1 MKKLVIIL
9 SLFILCTPI
18 HSQFKR
24 GLGFATG
31 TWGSGFHFSGDWQL
45 NETMFY
51 GFELRFLDIK
61 NDTELPVYNPYTGNS
76 FNVGDKAL
84 IMFPIYAKIRYLPFE
99 GKIANNF
106 SPFIEFKAGVNYSV
120 DGNGNARTFRGRWSN
135 AIGYGSYGGQFVVG
149 VNFPQINGTSIITSI
164 GFESLP
170 MPHKVDGRDNYDG
183 MTLNI
188 SYIFY
193 NHLFGDF
200 QIMKN

>member
-1 MKKLVIIL
+1 MKKSIIIL
-9 SLFILCTPI
+9 SLIILCNPL
-18 HSQFKR
+18 HSQLKR

-51 GFELRFLDIK
+51 GFEFRFIDIK

-106 SPFIEFKAGVNYSV
+106 SPFVELKLGPNFAIDGDGDSRKFKNRWK
-120 DGNGNARTFRGRWSN
+120 NAPSYT
-135 AIGYGSYGGQFVVG
+135 SYGGQIVFG
-149 VNFPQINGTSIITSI
+149 VAFLQMSGATISPSI
-164 GFESLP
+164 GYEFLP
-170 MPHKVDGRDNYDG
+170 MGRSIDGRSNYDG
-183 MTLNI
+183 TTMNVT
-188 SYIFY
+188 FT
-193 NHLFGDF
+193 FGTSRRR
-200 QIMKN
+200 